1 MLSLVHWG
9 SLKVTLSLNWQVISG
24 GSSNLFDV
32 LLPKVMRHTFVNVH
46 ALFFFFLLNNVL
58 KLMSSCPLL
67 SLQFAP
73 SSPVGCTPSLDST
86 TRSPWT
92 PWPRSA
98 APCTPP
104 LSHPVT
110 PPIMRCSLS
119 SRCAPPSGVLSS
131 AYSLTTSGRSS
142 STSTTPSEVG
152 DKASLESGL

>member
-1 MLSLVHWG
+1 MVGQAIYVMCYCLKWWG
-9 SLKVTLSLNWQVISG
+9 THLW
-24 GSSNLFDV
+24 
-32 LLPKVMRHTFVNVH
+32 MCMH
-46 ALFFFFLLNNVL
+46 FFFFLLNNVL

-119 SRCAPPSGVLSS
+119 SRCAPPSGALSS

-152 DKASLESGL
+152 DKAGLESGLKGWITMWNHRKCFSDSE